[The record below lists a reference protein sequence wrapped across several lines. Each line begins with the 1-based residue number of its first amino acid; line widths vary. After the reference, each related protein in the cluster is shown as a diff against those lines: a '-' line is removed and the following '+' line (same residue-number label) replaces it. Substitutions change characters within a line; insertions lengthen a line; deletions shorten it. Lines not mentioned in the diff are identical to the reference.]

1 MSTNR
6 TGNTAKD
13 ICVKPVLNILCLE
26 MDCCQNPHYTGQLKL
41 KLITT
46 ELGRHYL
53 PVIFIITAQQV
64 VSAVSDNIRMTN
76 NKNSAHT

>member
-13 ICVKPVLNILCLE
+13 ICVKPVLNILRLE

-41 KLITT
+41 KMSPYQLITT

-53 PVIFIITAQQV
+53 PVIFY
-64 VSAVSDNIRMTN
+64 N
-76 NKNSAHT
+76 NRTTSSFGSV